1 MLILLGFGLLI
12 FVMLK
17 YRAKLLAADIQITT
31 EQVWE
36 SMQARAALHGLNRP
50 ELLYGIFQD
59 RNARTSELVI
69 KDANGQVRGRV
80 EYPWGRREFQLVADR
95 AYRIRYLLTWKKSAQ
110 LIGESGEVI
119 ATFKRMPNAF
129 TRHQF
134 VAEGIVP
141 LCSRKMSFSLNGAL
155 EYTSVGREGTQ
166 AFSQK
171 ISKLREIGQCAVFK
185 PETPMA
191 IRLFLLA
198 ITARGI

>member
-1 MLILLGFGLLI
+1 
-12 FVMLK
+12 
-17 YRAKLLAADIQITT
+17 
-31 EQVWE
+31 
-36 SMQARAALHGLNRP
+36 
-50 ELLYGIFQD
+50 
-59 RNARTSELVI
+59 
-69 KDANGQVRGRV
+69 
-80 EYPWGRREFQLVADR
+80 
-95 AYRIRYLLTWKKSAQ
+95 
-110 LIGESGEVI
+110 
-119 ATFKRMPNAF
+119 
-129 TRHQF
+129 
-134 VAEGIVP
+134 